1 MKKCSTTTSLLLILL
16 ALVVGF
22 FAGTMVDFPST
33 DKEDLSGTIGKVN
46 KYRNVKMTEEDVQL
60 RNELLADTLR
70 LAQYE
75 KYLMYHY
82 YHSLKTSDDVEK
94 VLERTTSVEAFH
106 QTYYPYADA
115 LKNFSAYLEKS
126 RLDILN
132 AVQALSTLNAEED
145 VPVISYLNDAQN
157 AIARIR
163 NHNGILMN
171 YMDAL
176 QTFLQEH
183 PDGDFS
189 QLAEA
194 HDIAMM
200 NRMQAAI
207 LTQDKPSLQYL
218 NKKKYAS
225 WTEELA
231 SLNAPEKLRQ
241 SLQDHTQQD
250 MEKLGLFNS
259 ANSEL
264 QSAALQD
271 LESLEGIWYWD
282 AEQLGGI
289 IFLDQSQLQS
299 YILDQEN
306 LGVFFDTD
314 KLSLVF

>member
-1 MKKCSTTTSLLLILL
+1 MKKSNKTNTVLLILL

-22 FAGTMVDFPST
+22 FAGTMVDFPAL
-33 DKEDLSGTIGKVN
+33 DKEDLSGTIGKVS
-46 KYRNVKMTEEDVQL
+46 KYRNVKMTQEDVQL
-60 RNELLADTLR
+60 RNELLTDTLR

-94 VLERTTSVEAFH
+94 VLERTTSEESFH

-115 LKNFSAYLEKS
+115 LKNLSAYLEKS

-132 AVQALSTLNAEED
+132 AVQALSALNAEED
-145 VPVISYLNDAQN
+145 APVISLLNDAQN

-163 NHNGILMN
+163 NHNTILMD
-171 YMDAL
+171 YMGAIERYL
-176 QTFLQEH
+176 SENPNGEYPL
-183 PDGDFS
+183 
-189 QLAEA
+189 LAEA
-194 HDIAMM
+194 HDIIMM

-225 WTEELA
+225 GTEELA

-241 SLQDHTQQD
+241 SLQDHTRQD

-264 QSAALQD
+264 QSVALQD

-299 YILDQEN
+299 LMLDQEN
-306 LGVFFDTD
+306 LGLLFDAD
-314 KLSLVF
+314 RLSLVF